1 LEIKV
6 VDIKR
11 GGNKPGTWIHPK
23 LAVPLALWIS
33 PEFMLQVSYWVEELL
48 TTGSVSIDS
57 SMMIHELN
65 TQMKIQ

>member
-1 LEIKV
+1 
-6 VDIKR
+6 
-11 GGNKPGTWIHPK
+11 

-65 TQMKIQ
+65 TQMKIQEDRIREVENENTQYK